1 MSPEQIAYIITIVMC
16 AVISYNKGLRQGAT
30 AMVTELTDTNNQGE
44 PLDLSQV
51 HPELTGTRL

>member
-30 AMVTELTDTNNQGE
+30 AMVTELTDTNI
-44 PLDLSQV
+44 LSKKNLEKFIKIKAEEVQ
-51 HPELTGTRL
+51 

>member
-30 AMVTELTDTNNQGE
+30 AMVTELTDTNI
-44 PLDLSQV
+44 LSKKNLKKFIKIKAEEVQ
-51 HPELTGTRL
+51 